1 MKVGCFAL
9 IDPFS
14 TLDHQLQ
21 RIEELGF
28 KYADVT
34 DSHMGGSLG
43 SDYGFA
49 ATASLDGNPV
59 DLKRMFD
66 KHGLTATTVC
76 AHGSLLDP
84 VSPSR
89 YGTHEIAKAIMLA
102 QGMGVKHVV
111 TTDGHS
117 HTEWAEKLSFQE
129 KVLVVAEKLY
139 EPVRLAEDM
148 GVKLLLESHGPLT
161 DTIEGLQ
168 ALFDKLGNPDSLGI
182 NIDTGNCWLGGSD
195 PVEIAKTFKDNIYHI
210 HWKDLP
216 AEWEEKRGTMWGCG
230 MGPITLGEGVI
241 DVAGV
246 YEVLKDSPNIE
257 YSTLEVFGD
266 DNLKNSYK
274 YLQSLGAE

>member
-21 RIEELGF
+21 RIADMGF

-34 DSHMGGSLG
+34 DSHPGSSLG
-43 SDYGFA
+43 RDYGFA
-49 ATASLDGNPV
+49 ATASLDENPM
-59 DLKRMFD
+59 DLKRLFD
-66 KHGLTATTVC
+66 KHGLTVTTVC
-76 AHGSLLDP
+76 AHASLLDP

-89 YGTHEIAKAIMLA
+89 FGTHEITKAIMLA
-102 QGMGVKHVV
+102 QGMGVEHVV
-111 TTDGHS
+111 TTEGHA
-117 HTEWAEKLSFQE
+117 HTDWAEDLSFEE

-139 EPVRLAEDM
+139 EPVRLADDM
-148 GVKLLLESHGPLT
+148 GVKLLLEPHGPLT
-161 DTIEGLQ
+161 DTVEGLR
-168 ALFDKLGNPDSLGI
+168 ALFEKLGNPDSLGI
-182 NIDTGNCWLGGSD
+182 NMDTGNAWLGGSD
-195 PVEIAKTFKDNIYHI
+195 PVELANTFKDQIYHI

-216 AEWEEKRGTMWGCG
+216 TEWEEQRGTIWGCG
-230 MGPITLGEGVI
+230 MGPIALGEGVI

-246 YEVLKDSPNIE
+246 YNALKDAPNVE

-266 DNLKNSYK
+266 ENLKKSYN